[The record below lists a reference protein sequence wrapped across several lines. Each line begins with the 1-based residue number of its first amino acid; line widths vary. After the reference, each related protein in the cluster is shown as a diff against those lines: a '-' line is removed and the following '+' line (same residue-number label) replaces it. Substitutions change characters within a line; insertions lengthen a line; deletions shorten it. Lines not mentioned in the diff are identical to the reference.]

1 MEHEERMRKY
11 QIEEKHQEEMRRRRQ
26 KEREELRQ
34 RTSSYI
40 PSSRSTYRNSEHRL
54 AGTGGRSSYSSPS
67 NSPVTSSI
75 RTRERER
82 ESPIVPPRARRSAE
96 LPLNVQERVLRD
108 LSGSQER
115 SNIPVQREEESPP
128 VAGAVVAIEDLPLPF
143 PVQPSVEEPVSVQQ
157 FLLPKSEDC
166 SKYCPILCR
175 ETENWVQTPC
185 GHYFDEEAITT
196 WLTQP
201 NGLDSCPVCR
211 KAFRVFDKRAQH
223 ELALNLGLSY
233 INNIASQYN
242 TLWATDRSIIL
253 QRFWDDI
260 PPEEIRRLSREFRRP
275 NSAANISH
283 ELDKLLEIP
292 ILEYCE
298 KLHKAIYSIVLKDI
312 KLNLKYHIPLCY
324 QSQLDKDIIL
334 YIAYCL
340 TTVVPAFYLKWWK
353 RVYVGLIREGLE
365 EKFLQENI

>member
-1 MEHEERMRKY
+1 V
-11 QIEEKHQEEMRRRRQ
+11 
-26 KEREELRQ
+26 
-34 RTSSYI
+34 SS
-40 PSSRSTYRNSEHRL
+40 
-54 AGTGGRSSYSSPS
+54 
-67 NSPVTSSI
+67 
-75 RTRERER
+75 
-82 ESPIVPPRARRSAE
+82 
-96 LPLNVQERVLRD
+96 
-108 LSGSQER
+108 
-115 SNIPVQREEESPP
+115 
-128 VAGAVVAIEDLPLPF
+128 IEDLPLPF
-143 PVQPSVEEPVSVQQ
+143 PVQSSADVVEPVSFHQ

-166 SKYCPILCR
+166 NKYCPILCR

-196 WLTQP
+196 WLSQP
-201 NGLDSCPVCR
+201 NGLDSCPICR
-211 KAFRVFDKRAQH
+211 KSFRVFDKRAQH

-233 INNIASQYN
+233 INNIAAQYN

-260 PPEEIRRLSREFRRP
+260 PPADLRRLSREFCRP
-275 NSAANISH
+275 NCTTNISS
-283 ELDKLLEIP
+283 ELDKLLEFP

-353 RVYVGLIREGLE
+353 RIYVGLIREGLE
-365 EKFLQENI
+365 EKFIQENI